1 MLNLKEKKILVTG
14 GSGFIGKEV
23 VNNLIKKR
31 GVLPNNIFIPLEG
44 DYDLRL
50 RIDCQR
56 AVKGQEIVIHLAAVT
71 GNIEFHKLNP
81 GKIFYDNLIMGTYL
95 MEASRLA
102 HVEKFLGIGSATEYP
117 KNASIPLKEKDLWSG
132 YPEEMNAPYSLA
144 KKMLLVQGQAYRQQ
158 YGFNA
163 IHLLLTN
170 VFGPEM
176 NLGNGYVISSLIQK
190 IESAVKRGE
199 KFIELWGTGK
209 PTRDFLYIEDA
220 AEAIV
225 LAVENYDKAEPVN
238 IGSGREISIKEL
250 AEISSF
256 LMDFDG
262 EIRWDC
268 SKPDGQLRR
277 FLDTNLAKKEFGFE
291 AKTKFKEGLVKTL
304 QSYKNLSR

>member
-1 MLNLKEKKILVTG
+1 MINLREKKILVTG
-14 GSGFIGKEV
+14 GSGFIGKKV
-23 VNNLIKKR
+23 VDNLIKKR
-31 GVLPNNIFIPLEG
+31 GVLPNKIFIPLEK
-44 DYDLRL
+44 DCDLR
-50 RIDCQR
+50 RWEDCQR
-56 AVKGQEIVIHLAAVT
+56 AVKGMDIVIHLAAVT

-102 HVEKFLGIGSATEYP
+102 GVEKFLGIGSATEYP
-117 KNASIPLKEKDLWSG
+117 KDAPIPLKEKDLWQG

-176 NLGNGYVISSLIQK
+176 NLENGYVISSLIQK
-190 IESAVKRGE
+190 IEGASKRNE

-238 IGSGREISIKEL
+238 IGSGQEISIREL
-250 AEISSF
+250 AT
-256 LMDFDG
+256 LMDFNG
-262 EIRWDC
+262 EIRWDK

-277 FLDTNLAKKEFGFE
+277 FLDTSLAKKEFGFE
-291 AKTKFKEGLVKTL
+291 AKTKLKEGLTETL
-304 QSYKNLSR
+304 KWYKNEKK